1 MRGMSSDTGKA
12 LSGLDHLKQSIRDIL
27 TTPLGSRVMLRDYGS
42 RLFDLVDA
50 PMNRGTIV
58 EIYVATI
65 EAIRK
70 WEPRVEITRVIAQD
84 ISPGKITIGLDGV
97 YLPTGTPLTLDG
109 MVV

>member
-1 MRGMSSDTGKA
+1 MSSETGKA
-12 LSGLDHLKQSIRDIL
+12 LSGLDHLKQSIRDVL

-42 RLFDLVDA
+42 RLFELVDA
-50 PMNRGTIV
+50 PMNRATIV

-70 WEPRVEITRVIAQD
+70 WEPRVEITRVIAEA
-84 ISPGKITIGLDGV
+84 IEPGKITIALEGV
-97 YLPTGTPLTLDG
+97 YLPTGTALTLDG